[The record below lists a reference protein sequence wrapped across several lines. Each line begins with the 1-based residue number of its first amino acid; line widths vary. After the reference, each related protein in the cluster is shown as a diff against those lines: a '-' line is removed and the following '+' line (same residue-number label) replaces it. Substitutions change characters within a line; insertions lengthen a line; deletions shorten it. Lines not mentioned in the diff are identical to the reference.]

1 MRDPMALPPSPAQTI
16 GPFFHFALEW
26 KPRLAPGGERLTVR
40 VLDGA
45 GAPVPDALLELAQP
59 AGGFGRLP
67 TDSDGAAA
75 FEGVAAADY
84 ANVVVFARGLLDR
97 LLTRIYFDAG
107 AEALLRA
114 RRSGTGW
121 EFEIRLQGERE
132 TPFFDV

>member
-1 MRDPMALPPSPAQTI
+1 MALPPSPAQTI

-26 KPRLAPGGERLTVR
+26 KSRLATGGERLRIR

-45 GAPVPDALLELAQP
+45 GDPVPDAMLELAQP

-67 TDSDGAAA
+67 TDGDGAAA
-75 FEGVAAADY
+75 FEGVSAASY
-84 ANVVVFARGLLDR
+84 ANVVIFARGLLDR

-121 EFEIRLQGERE
+121 EFEIRLQGDRE

>member
-1 MRDPMALPPSPAQTI
+1 MRDPMAWPPSPAQTI

-26 KPRLAPGGERLTVR
+26 KPRLAPGGERLAIR

-45 GAPVPDALLELAQP
+45 GAPVPDAMLEVSQP

-67 TDSDGAAA
+67 TDGDGAAA
-75 FEGVAAADY
+75 FEGVSAADY
-84 ANVVVFARGLLDR
+84 ATVVVFARGLLDR
-97 LLTRIYFDAG
+97 LLTRIYCDAA
-107 AEALLRA
+107 AEELLRA
-114 RRSGTGW
+114 RRADTGW